1 MAGRR
6 YINGIFWSLSDK
18 LIYLVTFFISTVMLA
33 KYLGPGDFGIMVYS
47 QSIVALFAF
56 MATLGTDS
64 TLVNRIINN
73 LQKKHEIVGVV
84 FLLRLIAVFFLILF
98 LNIIIR
104 YIEKNDD
111 VILLVS
117 VLSPGLL
124 IYSFSSYVQYFYAI
138 VDIKSITKAMIFG
151 NIISLCLKFIG
162 ILTNQEV
169 LFFVTIDLLLMLTL
183 SVAYLII
190 YINKK
195 GDSSIFYFDI
205 DLAKIFV
212 KESWPLIFTFGLIAA
227 YFKIDQVMIG
237 YLLSNEH
244 VGVYATISRFVEVWT
259 FAPIVLIN
267 VLFAALISSKKDNNV
282 VYIER
287 QQQLYFLFFW
297 MAIFCSLFIYFFS
310 ENIIRYI
317 FVDIDVQINDILFFS
332 SLAGVLFSL
341 GLVSNKWMIM
351 EGMFI
356 YEFFRGLAG
365 IFTNIFLNIMLIP
378 VYGMKGASIATF
390 VGLLVYSQVFLLF
403 TKKTRKLLVIQNKA
417 LFQFQTIKQVVHL
430 LKHTNTR

>member
-1 MAGRR
+1 MTGRR

-18 LIYLVTFFISTVMLA
+18 LIFLVTFFISTVMLA

-56 MATLGTDS
+56 IATLGTDS
-64 TLVNRIINN
+64 TLVNKIVNN
-73 LQKKHEIVGVV
+73 IQKKNEIVSVV
-84 FLLRLIAVFFLILF
+84 FLLRLIVAFFLILF

-104 YIEKNDD
+104 YVETNDD
-111 VILLVS
+111 VILFVS

-138 VDIKSITKAMIFG
+138 VDIKSINTAMIFG

-169 LFFVTIDLLLMLTL
+169 LFFVTIDVLLMLTL
-183 SVAYLII
+183 SASYFFI

-195 GDSSIFYFDI
+195 GDLSIFYFDI
-205 DLAKIFV
+205 NLAKFFV
-212 KESWPLIFTFGLIAA
+212 KESWPLIFTFGLIVA

-237 YLLSNEH
+237 YLLSNEY

-259 FAPIVLIN
+259 FIPIVLIN
-267 VLFAALISSKKDNNV
+267 VLFAALISSKKNSDV

-297 MAIFCSLFIYFFS
+297 MAIFFSLFVYFFS

-317 FVDIDVQINDILFFS
+317 FVDTDVQINEILFFS

-356 YEFFRGLAG
+356 YEFFRGLSG
-365 IFTNIFLNIMLIP
+365 IFTNIFLNIILIP
-378 VYGMKGASIATF
+378 IYGIKGASIATF
-390 VGLLVYSQVFLLF
+390 VGLLVYSQVSLLF
-403 TKKTRKLLVIQNKA
+403 TKKTRKLLVIQNMA

-430 LKHTNTR
+430 LKHTNIR